1 MCVCVCGAVGVLAG
15 SISRVV
21 NDATQPQGVD
31 LGVHRWAD
39 AGQIQLMVAIILSW
53 ATQSRVD

>member
-1 MCVCVCGAVGVLAG
+1 MCMCGVKGVLAG

-31 LGVHRWAD
+31 LGVHGWES

-53 ATQSRVD
+53 ANQSRVG